1 MPRPKKASGID
12 ICRSVLLTFRLMARQ
27 VVSAQAIA
35 LAKTIIVG
43 AHKTYARKD
52 LRRITLSMDGAI
64 RDVLGTVLY
73 VLK

>member
-1 MPRPKKASGID
+1 
-12 ICRSVLLTFRLMARQ
+12 MARQ

-43 AHKTYARKD
+43 AHKVFARKD
-52 LRRITLSMDGAI
+52 LRRITLSMESASG
-64 RDVLGTVLY
+64 DVLGTVLY

>member
-1 MPRPKKASGID
+1 
-12 ICRSVLLTFRLMARQ
+12 MARQ